1 MITKRN
7 PDYFIRLAI
16 QEALKGKQAGNRPY
30 GSVVVDRDG
39 NILAKAHA
47 TVHMGHDPTAH
58 AETSALKKAAKRQK
72 NHKLEGCSLYSTAE
86 PCIMCMGACIW
97 ARIAHVYFG
106 VTLDDL
112 VTTGH
117 EQVMMYDREIA
128 QKAPWPIQVTG
139 GILRRECLKLYE

>member
-1 MITKRN
+1 MISKPN
-7 PDYFIRLAI
+7 PEYYIRLAI
-16 QEALKGKQAGNRPY
+16 AEALKGKQVGNRPY

-47 TVHMGHDPTAH
+47 TVHTGHDPTAH

-72 NHKLEGCSLYSTAE
+72 NHKLEDCCLYSTAE

-97 ARIAHVYFG
+97 ARITHVYFG

-112 VTTGH
+112 VATGH
-117 EQVMMYDREIA
+117 EQVMISDQAIA
-128 QKAPWPIQVTG
+128 QKAPWIIHVTSD
-139 GILRRECLKLYE
+139 ILRNECLKLYE

>member
-1 MITKRN
+1 MISKRN
-7 PDYFIRLAI
+7 PKYYIRLAI

-30 GSVVVDRDG
+30 GSIVVNRDG
-39 NILAKAHA
+39 KILAKAHA

-72 NHKLEGCSLYSTAE
+72 NHKLEGCLLYSTAE

-112 VTTGH
+112 LALGH
-117 EQVMMYDREIA
+117 EQVMISDKAIA
-128 QKAPWPIQVTG
+128 LKAPWSIQVTS
-139 GILRRECLKLYE
+139 GILRNECLKLY